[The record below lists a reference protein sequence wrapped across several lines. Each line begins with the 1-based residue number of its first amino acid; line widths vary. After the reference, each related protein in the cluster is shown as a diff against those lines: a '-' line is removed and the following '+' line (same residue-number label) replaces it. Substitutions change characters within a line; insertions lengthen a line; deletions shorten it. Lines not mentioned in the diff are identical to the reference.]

1 MNETTEAAQS
11 AAQAAAEALATRQL
25 EHVGAAYLLIFVLVF
40 VFAWRVSASTK
51 RLTERVDE
59 LERGSR

>member
-1 MNETTEAAQS
+1 VNETTAADAQS
-11 AAQAAAEALATRQL
+11 AAEALATRQL

-59 LERGSR
+59 LERSSR